1 MKECDTM
8 MDITCD
14 TKVRDLPDCVK
25 VEPSAHMNELIFRAI
40 KKKDV
45 GESDSL
51 EDMIIHDFTINKS
64 VHYAMITLILFG
76 KTSIL
81 EKYKEGDHRDVAPE
95 SEWRYEPYRSIH
107 LFYTE
112 NFNEQST
119 VQNIIITMCNEN
131 IDDDFTEEM
140 IELTHDRDS
149 NGDYI

>member
-1 MKECDTM
+1 M

-14 TKVRDLPDCVK
+14 TKIKDIPNYVK
-25 VEPSAHMNELIFRAI
+25 IIPSMHMNELIFKAI

-45 GESDSL
+45 SEFGSI
-51 EDMIIHDFTINKS
+51 EDMIIHNFTIDKS
-64 VHYAMITLILFG
+64 VHYASITFVLFG

-95 SEWRYEPYRSIH
+95 SEWRYEPYRVAH

-119 VQNIIITMCNEN
+119 IQDIIITICKEN

-140 IELTHDRDS
+140 TELTQDRRD
-149 NGDYI
+149 